1 MVVRTPG
8 GQLGPKPE
16 DNEREQAVI
25 MAQEQISPTRMN
37 LLQRKAQAKMA
48 REGAELLRSKRDALM
63 QEFMELLKPLLA
75 QREELG
81 RATSRA
87 FQSLLMAKAIDG
99 EPVINSVALATSRD
113 VTVVTRQEK
122 IWGIGIPDLQA
133 DSFVRGPEERGYAIT
148 QTSAR
153 VDETAEGFE
162 EILDAVVKMAPTE
175 VKLKRLGE
183 EIRKTTRRVNAL
195 EEMIIPR
202 YLGQITYIK
211 RSLEERE
218 REDLFRLKRI
228 KAKK

>member
-1 MVVRTPG
+1 
-8 GQLGPKPE
+8 
-16 DNEREQAVI
+16 

-37 LLQRKAQAKMA
+37 LLQRKAQAKLA

-75 QREELG
+75 QREEL
-81 RATSRA
+81 AEVSQRA
-87 FQSLLMAKAIDG
+87 FHSLMLAKAIDG
-99 EPVINSVALATSRD
+99 EEIINSVSLATARD
-113 VTVVTRQEK
+113 VTVDVEQQK
-122 IWGIGIPDLQA
+122 IWGIGIPDIKA
-133 DSFVRGPEERGYAIT
+133 EGSFVRDADGRGYAIT

-153 VDETAEGFE
+153 IDETAEAFE
-162 EILDAVVKMAPTE
+162 EILDTVVRMAPTE

-202 YLGQITYIK
+202 YEDQITYI
-211 RSLEERE
+211 RQTLEERE

-228 KAKK
+228 KAKKSTP